1 MPHCFKTDVEGLC
14 DNSEGYREPSAQQ
27 EESNLYECPSCCWD
41 WWNIW
46 VMLPGPAQSASGL
59 SAVETFLCP
68 LVVGNVGTAPTIRT
82 SRYESPIY
90 AQIF

>member
-1 MPHCFKTDVEGLC
+1 MPHFFKTYVESLC
-14 DNSEGYREPSAQQ
+14 DNSEGYREPSARQ
-27 EESNLYECPSCCWD
+27 EESNLYECPSCCQD

-46 VMLPGPAQSASGL
+46 VPPPGAVQSASGL
-59 SAVETFLCP
+59 STVETFLCP

-82 SRYESPIY
+82 TRHELPIS